1 MAQQQSEPFLQ
12 FLFSPSE
19 DGSGMW
25 NASVSTTRSSG
36 RELVESQSCLQMG
49 STILLQVEENIR
61 ILNLSTLY
69 LNLHIFVL

>member
-1 MAQQQSEPFLQ
+1 
-12 FLFSPSE
+12 
-19 DGSGMW
+19 
-25 NASVSTTRSSG
+25 
-36 RELVESQSCLQMG
+36 LQMG